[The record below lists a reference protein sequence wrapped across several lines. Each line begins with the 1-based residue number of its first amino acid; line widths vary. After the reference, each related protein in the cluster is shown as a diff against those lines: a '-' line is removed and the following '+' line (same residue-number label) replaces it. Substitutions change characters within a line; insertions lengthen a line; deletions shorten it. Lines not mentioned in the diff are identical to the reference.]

1 MRRKAESYIR
11 ENQMIAKGDRVI
23 AAVSGGADSVCMLH
37 VLVSLKEI
45 LEFDIFVV
53 HVHHGLRGPEAD
65 RDGEYV
71 RELSAIWEVP
81 CLVVQTDA
89 AAYAKEHGMGV
100 EEAGRELRY
109 RIFAREAERTGAA
122 RIAVAHHQE
131 DQAETILH
139 NLFRGSALKG
149 LGGME
154 PVRGKIIRPLLWADR
169 REILEYL
176 EQRGISYCTDSTNAS
191 MEYTR
196 NKLRS
201 LVIPMICKE
210 INPGAV
216 GHIAEAGKR
225 LLEAERYF
233 DQESERLWQENRLQ
247 GSSGRRRGIPAD
259 ALAGFPDILKGYV
272 VMKMMGELT
281 GSRKDLASVHVA
293 AVLDLAGGKT
303 GRSVNLPWGLTARR
317 EYDAVWIEQGEP
329 EEEEGALEEK
339 RAWEDLFSCPLFTV
353 KCFPAEII
361 KEKYRKIPE
370 NKYTKWFDY
379 DKIKGTVSVRT
390 RRPGD
395 YFLLKDGK
403 RKTIKAF
410 MIDEKIPRRERDRI
424 LLVTEGQHVLWI
436 VGRRISEFY
445 KVTDA
450 TKQILQ
456 VSTVGGEEHG
466 R

>member
-1 MRRKAESYIR
+1 MRKEEEAFIR
-11 ENQMIAKGDRVI
+11 ENQMIDKGDRVI

-37 VLVSLKEI
+37 LLVALKKI
-45 LEFDIFVV
+45 LEFDIFAV
-53 HVHHGLRGPEAD
+53 HVHHGLRGQEAD
-65 RDGEYV
+65 RDEEYV
-71 RELSAIWEVP
+71 RGLSAMWEVP
-81 CLVVQTDA
+81 CLVVHTDA
-89 AAYAKEHGMGV
+89 AAYARKWGMGV

-109 RIFAREAERTGAA
+109 QIFDQEAERTGAR
-122 RIAVAHHQE
+122 RIAVAHNME

-139 NLFRGSALKG
+139 NLFRGSGIKG

-154 PVRGKIIRPLLWADR
+154 PVRGKIIRPLLWASR
-169 REILEYL
+169 RQILDYL
-176 EQRGISYCTDSTNAS
+176 EERGISYCTDSTNAS

-201 LVIPMICKE
+201 MVIPMVCRE

-216 GHIAEAGKR
+216 AHIAETGKR

-233 DQESERLWQENRLQ
+233 DQEADRLWRDNRIE
-247 GSSGRRRGIPAD
+247 GSFKGQRGIRAE

-272 VMKMMGELT
+272 VMKIMGELT
-281 GSRKDLASVHVA
+281 GARKDITSAHVA
-293 AVLDLAGGKT
+293 GILDLAQKGT
-303 GRSVNLPWGLTARR
+303 GRSVDLPRGLRARR
-317 EYDAVWIEQGEP
+317 EYDVVWIEQA
-329 EEEEGALEEK
+329 EEEEALEEK
-339 RAWEDLFSCPLFTV
+339 RAWEDLFSCPLFTAE
-353 KCFPAEII
+353 CFPSEILR
-361 KEKYRKIPE
+361 EKHQKIPE

-395 YFLLKDGK
+395 YFVLKDGK
-403 RKTIKAF
+403 KKTVKAF
-410 MIDEKIPRRERDRI
+410 MIDEKIPRTQRDRI
-424 LLVTEGQHVLWI
+424 LLVTEGKHVLWI

-450 TKQILQ
+450 TRQILQ
-456 VSTVGGEEHG
+456 VSMDGGKEHD